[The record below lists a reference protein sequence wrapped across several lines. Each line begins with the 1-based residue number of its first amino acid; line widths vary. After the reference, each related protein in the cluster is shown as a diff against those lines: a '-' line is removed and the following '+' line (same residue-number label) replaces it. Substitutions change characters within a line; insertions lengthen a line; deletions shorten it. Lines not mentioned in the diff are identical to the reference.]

1 MGSFFYKFIIAVAII
16 LGSFYFYQK
25 YGLEKDITG
34 DVRIKADLVTLTN
47 FWRNNYS
54 GDLRGVCGITDTVDS
69 IAELKLLTDNRIVCA
84 DSQDAFV
91 VQAYLP
97 QSEKYACI
105 DSSSKEV
112 NINADITNSK
122 TSCN

>member
-1 MGSFFYKFIIAVAII
+1 M
-16 LGSFYFYQK
+16 GSFYFYQK
-25 YGLEKDITG
+25 YGLEKDLTG

-69 IAELKLLTDNRIVCA
+69 IAELKVLTDNRIVCA
-84 DSQDAFV
+84 DSQDAFI
-91 VQAYLP
+91 VQAYLA

-105 DSSSKEV
+105 DSNSKEV
-112 NINADITNSK
+112 NINNEITNSK
-122 TSCN
+122 TSCK

>member
-1 MGSFFYKFIIAVAII
+1 MGSFFYKFIIVVAVI

-25 YGLEKDITG
+25 YGLEKDLTG

-91 VQAYLP
+91 VQAYLA

-105 DSSSKEV
+105 DSNSKEV

-122 TSCN
+122 TSCK